1 MGIDPTY
8 EQYRSEYMRGADG
21 GLDEDSFARALPEAS
36 ARVRVRCACRNLDA
50 MSERDSA
57 AYRRAVCAACE
68 AVDSPAAVSYSAGR
82 ASETFAD
89 GDSMGVDAAIER
101 ELAGT
106 PLCCTWV

>member
-1 MGIDPTY
+1 MAADPTY

-21 GLDEDSFARALPEAS
+21 GLDEDSFDRALPEAS
-36 ARVRVRCACRNLDA
+36 ARVRARCASRDLDA
-50 MSERDSA
+50 LDGREA
-57 AYRRAVCAACE
+57 EAYRRAVCAACE
-68 AVDSPAAVSYSAGR
+68 AVDSPAVSSYSAGK

-106 PLCCTWV
+106 RLCCTWI

>member
-1 MGIDPTY
+1 
-8 EQYRSEYMRGADG
+8 MR
-21 GLDEDSFARALPEAS
+21 
-36 ARVRVRCACRNLDA
+36 
-50 MSERDSA
+50 
-57 AYRRAVCAACE
+57 AACE